1 MGDSGHNIGVNWY
14 NGDSSQVPNAKIGE
28 IMLLDSTMRE
38 GEQSPGTTFSL
49 RQRLQLAWMLDYV
62 GVDGIEISPIVSRD
76 HEDSCRKI
84 MKAGLNAT
92 IVIHIRSLRQ
102 DVDVA
107 LGCDPTWIAM
117 YHSVSDIH
125 LEHKLRISRETALER
140 AVDVVEYAKS
150 HGLKIRFT
158 MEDASR
164 ADPAFLQ
171 KMCKAVAKA
180 GVDRISIPDTLGV
193 LRPNGMY
200 NLIKNVRE
208 SVETPLDLHC
218 HNDLGLAL
226 ANSLAGIEAGAS
238 QIHVTVDGLG
248 ERVGITSIAE
258 VVIALNILYGLRLNI
273 KQEMLKELSDVV
285 SNYTGV
291 RTPVNMPIVGE
302 NAYKHKA
309 GTHIAAMIRNSS
321 AYELIPPKSVG
332 NKRRI
337 IFGELSGK
345 NGAAYLLKV
354 LGLNPSLEDSIN
366 LAQGLKSLHKG
377 DLFELV
383 MTDELESKAV
393 RVDEEINKV
402 KREDEYTSLEQGKG
416 GEKIERM
423 GYKEKFRGRRKG
435 GE

>member
-1 MGDSGHNIGVNWY
+1 
-14 NGDSSQVPNAKIGE
+14 
-28 IMLLDSTMRE
+28 
-38 GEQSPGTTFSL
+38 
-49 RQRLQLAWMLDYV
+49 
-62 GVDGIEISPIVSRD
+62 
-76 HEDSCRKI
+76 
-84 MKAGLNAT
+84 MKAGLNTT

-164 ADPAFLQ
+164 SDPAFLQ

-208 SVETPLDLHC
+208 SVETPLDIHC

-258 VVIALNILYGLRLNI
+258 VVIALNALYGLRLNV

-354 LGLNPSLEDSIN
+354 LGLNPSVEDSIN

-383 MTDELESKAV
+383 MKS
-393 RVDEEINKV
+393 NKTN
-402 KREDEYTSLEQGKG
+402 Y
-416 GEKIERM
+416 
-423 GYKEKFRGRRKG
+423 
-435 GE
+435 